1 MKARS
6 VLPTILKRL
15 ALLIV
20 LVGCFALLHS
30 CGDDKSVTFKSAG
43 MTHTFS
49 EGDLAKDQQPFVYP
63 GATVVG
69 STSASDND
77 GEQSSY
83 LSLKSTDGLEKV
95 STWYENTL
103 KAAGWK
109 IDSDDSLP
117 RMINI
122 SGHKEDFEIAV
133 MMSEDNASTTISVSQ
148 GRSVDKAVDE
158 EEIENF
164 TPNEVTPPTD

>member
-1 MKARS
+1 MKTRS
-6 VLPTILKRL
+6 ILPTILRRL

-43 MTHTFS
+43 MTHTFNQ
-49 EGDLAKDQQPFVYP
+49 GDVTKELQPFVYP
-63 GATVVG
+63 GATVIG

-77 GEQSSY
+77 GEQSAY
-83 LSLKSTDGLEKV
+83 LSLKSTDTLEKV
-95 STWYENTL
+95 SGWYEDTL
-103 KAAGWK
+103 KKDGWK
-109 IDSDDSLP
+109 LDSDDTMP
-117 RMINI
+117 RMINL

-148 GRSVDKAVDE
+148 GRAIDKPVDE

-164 TPNEVTPPTD
+164 TPNELTPPTE